1 MADRKRIHGKEGQRV
16 PEMTPEFIESVSER
30 YIELY
35 EHITGH
41 KFHKA
46 DETDLAD
53 RIKTNVEA
61 CLISIRKDF

>member
-1 MADRKRIHGKEGQRV
+1 MGQAGQKV
-16 PEMTPEFIESVSER
+16 PEMTPEFIKSVSDR

-35 EHITGH
+35 EHITGK

-61 CLISIRKDF
+61 CLISLRIDF